1 MDPTL
6 LSQSYG
12 SCLVIGKSG
21 SGKTTLVK
29 SILKHQLSLK
39 KKQKIYTVNAKGNEY
54 SKISNDITNVTFDQ
68 LPTIPSKSL
77 IIIEDII
84 TLTEGQSKL
93 LREAINFNAHHKK
106 QKIFVITH
114 HVYKTKLYSLI
125 THFSFIIFTSSST
138 NLPILKVVL
147 NYSGFTKDQVSSW
160 CEIFKTTTNP
170 YAYFVLAGFNNTFYR
185 CDSLKEFIALKF
197 KSLSSSDID
206 TSVNT
211 ATSKDDLIQRFDA
224 FIDKT
229 YKYKQTAKNIFSI
242 IINAL
247 PNLIHINLGD
257 LTFICQ
263 TRTGS
268 KLYISLVD
276 YILSLLRK
284 SSKPSKQLLFVHK
297 YFKNICTVPI
307 AFIKNK
313 RYH

>member
-29 SILKHQLSLK
+29 KILKKQLSLK
-39 KKQKIYTVNAKGNEY
+39 KSQKIYTVNAKGSEY
-54 SKISNDITNVTFDQ
+54 SKLSNDITNVTFDQ
-68 LPTIPSKSL
+68 LPSIPSKSI

-84 TLTEGQSKL
+84 TLTDGQSKL

-114 HVYKTKLYSLI
+114 HVYKTKLFSLL

-147 NYSGFTKDQVSSW
+147 NYSGFTKNETTTW
-160 CEIFKTTTNP
+160 CEVFKTTTNP
-170 YAYFVLAGFNNTFYR
+170 YAYFILAGYNNTFYR
-185 CDSLKEFIALKF
+185 CDSLKEFLALKF
-197 KSLSSSDID
+197 KSLSSGDID
-206 TSVNT
+206 TST
-211 ATSKDDLIQRFDA
+211 TSKDDLIQRFDS
-224 FIDKT
+224 FIDKS

-242 IINAL
+242 VINAL
-247 PNLIHINLGD
+247 PNLQHINLGD

-263 TRTGS
+263 NPTGS
-268 KLYISLVD
+268 KIYISLVD
-276 YILSLLRK
+276 YILSLLHK
-284 SSKPSKQLLFVHK
+284 SSKPTKQLLFVHK